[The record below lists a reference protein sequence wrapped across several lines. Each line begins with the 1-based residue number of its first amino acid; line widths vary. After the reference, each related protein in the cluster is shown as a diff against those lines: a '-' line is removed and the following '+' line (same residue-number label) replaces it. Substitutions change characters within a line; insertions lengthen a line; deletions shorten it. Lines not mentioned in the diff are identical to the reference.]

1 MTKTISA
8 IYEDGVFKP
17 LEPVSLTDR
26 ERVKLDVNL
35 DERLRKQLEVL
46 TESIYK
52 RTDKYSSEEIEANIT
67 EAYRE
72 VREIDSAKKSSD

>member
-1 MTKTISA
+1 MLKIINA

-17 LEPVSLTDR
+17 LEPISLDEHEKVR
-26 ERVKLDVNL
+26 LDINP
-35 DERLRKQLEVL
+35 DERLRKQLEEL
-46 TESIYK
+46 AEDIYK

-72 VREIDSAKKSSD
+72 VQEIYRAKNRSD

>member
-1 MTKTISA
+1 MPKTINA

-17 LEPVSLTDR
+17 LEPISLSEH
-26 ERVKLDVNL
+26 ERVRLDINL
-35 DERLRKQLEVL
+35 DDRLRKQLKEL

-67 EAYRE
+67 EAYRK
-72 VREIDSAKKSSD
+72 VREIDSAKDRSG